1 MYIYYSCKPKSPM
14 TPAPNL
20 YFNYSVSAK
29 LTVLNL
35 SLATHDIYLSAK
47 IMKKENFCSKDY
59 LQV

>member
-1 MYIYYSCKPKSPM
+1 M